1 MALRIGGLS
10 DLDVLTVPLP
20 AGTEITTRVDREFD
34 GVFRPQGVVGR
45 VVTASPGGKSGD
57 AELLEVVFL
66 DGKRG
71 QYLRG
76 ELVPRKLGVVR
87 YAQRRE
93 ASWQALRPCVVL
105 EARVGSRA
113 WGLAN
118 EKSDEDHRGV
128 FALPMPWMTGL
139 VDPPLDLVSLD
150 GSATYWELGKAV
162 RQALRAD
169 PNTLEMLFADPVAH
183 DPIGQA
189 LIDCRDAFLSKEIYG
204 SFGRYALS
212 QLDRLEHNQ
221 RLADHRSLLLGW
233 LAAEPTLSL
242 DDAAMRLAAS
252 AAIAAPT
259 AKDAMMRG
267 RDYIKQ
273 LYRSLYDQGALTSND
288 WASLIAFAT
297 RKAEAGI
304 ANGSGAAADFAQPR
318 DLRPKNAYNLIRLLD
333 LAIRLLRGEPPT
345 VRVSEELRPTLLAI
359 KQGELPMGEVMAMAR
374 QLTPRLEAARDKS
387 PLPATPD
394 IARVERMLRA
404 AREDAA
410 RRWVLREPG
419 PWGADAPEPAVAS
432 FEGRGAKEGEAAKEE
447 DANEET

>member
-34 GVFRPQGVVGR
+34 GMFRPQGVVGR
-45 VVTASPGGKSGD
+45 VVGGEG
-57 AELLEVVFL
+57 ELIEVMFL

-71 QYLRG
+71 KYLRG

-93 ASWQALRPCVVL
+93 ASWQALRPCVVM

-128 FALPMPWMTGL
+128 FALPMPWTTGL

-150 GSATYWELGKAV
+150 GSATYWELGKAI

-169 PNTLEMLFADPVAH
+169 PNTLEMLFADPVAT

-189 LIDCRDAFLSKEIYG
+189 LIDCREAFLSKEIYG

-221 RLADHRSLLLGW
+221 RLADHRSMLLQW
-233 LAAEPTLSL
+233 LADDPALTL
-242 DDAAMRLAAS
+242 DAAAVRLAES
-252 AAIAAPT
+252 ATIAAPT

-273 LYRSLYDQGALTSND
+273 LYRSMYDQGLLPSND
-288 WASLIAFAT
+288 WASLLAFAT
-297 RKAEAGI
+297 RKA
-304 ANGSGAAADFAQPR
+304 GASAAPGEGAADFAQPR

-333 LAIRLLRGEPPT
+333 LAIRLLRGEPPS

-359 KQGELPMGEVMAMAR
+359 KHGELPMAEVMAMAR
-374 QLTPRLEAARDKS
+374 QLTPRLEAARDQS
-387 PLPATPD
+387 PLPQTPD
-394 IARVERMLRA
+394 IARIERMLRA
-404 AREDAA
+404 AREDTA

-419 PWGADAPEPAVAS
+419 PWGADAPAPAVAS
-432 FEGRGAKEGEAAKEE
+432 FESGREASANEAASEE
-447 DANEET
+447 AES